1 MCDRGDS
8 ISVAFFLGGE
18 NMNYS
23 IFDVDGTILDS
34 MEVWNTLA
42 SQYVQSL
49 GMVPEKNLDEIVS
62 DMSLEQSATYLKN
75 HYKINKQEERI
86 ISEVLNFISDFY
98 EYEVNLMPGFKE
110 FISHYDSINV
120 IGTSCDEELV
130 KIALN
135 RLAVLNYFEDII
147 TCSKVNKSKNDP
159 DFYLAC
165 AQVLKQRP
173 EDIVVFEDADYCIDV
188 ARKVGFKVIKIKDW
202 RDLNEKC
209 INDYGK

>member
-1 MCDRGDS
+1 
-8 ISVAFFLGGE
+8 
-18 NMNYS
+18 MNYS

-49 GMVPEKNLDEIVS
+49 GKVPEKNLDEIVS

-86 ISEVLNFISDFY
+86 ISEILNFISDFY

-135 RLAVLNYFEDII
+135 RLGVLNYFEDII
-147 TCSKVNKSKNDP
+147 TCSKVNKSKDDS

-165 AQVLKQRP
+165 AQALKQRP

-188 ARKVGFKVIKIKDW
+188 TRKVGFKVIKIKDW

-209 INDYGK
+209 VNDCGK

>member
-1 MCDRGDS
+1 
-8 ISVAFFLGGE
+8 
-18 NMNYS
+18 MNYS

-42 SQYVQSL
+42 SRYVQSL
-49 GMVPEKNLDEIVS
+49 GMIPQNNLDEIVS
-62 DMSLEQSATYLKN
+62 NMSLEQSATYLKN

-209 INDYGK
+209 INDCGK

>member
-1 MCDRGDS
+1 
-8 ISVAFFLGGE
+8 
-18 NMNYS
+18 MNYS
-23 IFDVDGTILDS
+23 IFDVDVTILDS

-49 GMVPEKNLDEIVS
+49 GKVPEKNLDEIVS

-86 ISEVLNFISDFY
+86 ISEILNFISDFY

-135 RLAVLNYFEDII
+135 RLGVLNYFEDII
-147 TCSKVNKSKNDP
+147 TCSKVNKSKDDS

-165 AQVLKQRP
+165 AQALKQRP
-173 EDIVVFEDADYCIDV
+173 EDIAVFEDADYCIDV

-209 INDYGK
+209 VNDCGK